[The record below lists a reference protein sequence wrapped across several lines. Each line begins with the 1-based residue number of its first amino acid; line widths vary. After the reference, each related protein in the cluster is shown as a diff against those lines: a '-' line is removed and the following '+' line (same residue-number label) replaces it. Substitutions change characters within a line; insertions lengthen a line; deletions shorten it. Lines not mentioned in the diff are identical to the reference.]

1 MNILLEQ
8 SQLISVNSEN
18 FKEKINGDINAFQD
32 KILKLEE
39 FINEIDKK

>member
-18 FKEKINGDINAFQD
+18 FKEKVNDDINAFQE

-39 FINEIDKK
+39 FVNEIDKK